1 MPSNRVSFPNND
13 GQLLAGVIEF
23 PDSEPVAFAVFAHCF
38 TCSKDL
44 KAIVRVSRLLASLGI
59 ATLRFDFR
67 GIGNSQ
73 GQFAE
78 SNFETN
84 VADLMSAINWL
95 AESHAA
101 ARLLIGHSLGGAAA
115 MSVAALAAPTE
126 SGPLSQLS
134 ALATLASP
142 SCTAHLAE
150 FLLSQNTDIELTGQ
164 GDVVIG
170 GRSWPITMQ
179 LIKSLRQRDLE
190 NEIRQIRM
198 PHLILHSPED
208 KTVAWRH
215 SQTLLQQS
223 GGLSSLISLDGS
235 DHLLIKQ
242 KQDVTF
248 VAQMIAT
255 WAKRYV

>member
-1 MPSNRVSFPNND
+1 MPSNRVSFSNAD
-13 GQLLAGVIEF
+13 GQLLAGVIEA
-23 PDSEPVAFAVFAHCF
+23 PDSAPVASAVFAHCF

-44 KAIVRVSRLLASLGI
+44 KAIVRVSRLLASFGI
-59 ATLRFDFR
+59 LTLRFDFR

-73 GQFAE
+73 GQFAA

-84 VADLMSAINWL
+84 IADLTSAIEWL
-95 AESHAA
+95 AESHPA

-115 MSVAALAAPTE
+115 MSVAASAASTK

-134 ALATLASP
+134 ALATLAAP

-150 FLLSQNTDIELTGQ
+150 FLLSQNAEIELTGQ
-164 GDVVIG
+164 GEVVIG
-170 GRSWPITMQ
+170 GRSWLITMQ
-179 LIKSLRQRDLE
+179 LIESLRQRDLE
-190 NEIRQIRM
+190 NEIRQIRT

-223 GGLSSLISLDGS
+223 GGLASLISLDGA

-242 KQDVTF
+242 KQDVSF

-255 WAKRYV
+255 WSQRYV